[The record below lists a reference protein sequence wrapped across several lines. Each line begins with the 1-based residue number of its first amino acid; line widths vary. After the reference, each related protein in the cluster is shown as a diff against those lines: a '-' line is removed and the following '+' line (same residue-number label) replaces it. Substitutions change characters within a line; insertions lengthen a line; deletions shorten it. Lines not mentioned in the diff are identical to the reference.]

1 MNNEG
6 INQSIGTEKIE
17 SLRLIL
23 EHVQGV
29 TISYEDA
36 EEVADNL
43 LSFYEL
49 LASDSQLKLA
59 LGMA

>member
-23 EHVQGV
+23 EQVQGV
-29 TISYEDA
+29 PISYEDA

-59 LGMA
+59 LGMV

>member
-29 TISYEDA
+29 SISYEDA

-49 LASDSQLKLA
+49 LASESQLKLA

>member
-6 INQSIGTEKIE
+6 INQSIGAEKIE

-23 EHVQGV
+23 EQVQGV
-29 TISYEDA
+29 SISYEDA

>member
-49 LASDSQLKLA
+49 LASDPQLKLA

>member
-49 LASDSQLKLA
+49 LASDTLLKLA

>member
-29 TISYEDA
+29 SISYEDA